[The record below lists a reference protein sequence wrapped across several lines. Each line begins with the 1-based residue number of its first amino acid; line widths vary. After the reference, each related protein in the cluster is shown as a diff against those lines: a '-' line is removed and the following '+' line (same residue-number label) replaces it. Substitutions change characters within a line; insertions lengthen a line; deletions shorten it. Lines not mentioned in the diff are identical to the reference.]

1 MLEAQ
6 AHHRL
11 KTLLRQ
17 EESDWPHHLT
27 LSRLVGRSLR
37 RRDTTL
43 LQLPPSSGE
52 RWWLGVLV
60 PLCLNPGAAAIV
72 LTTAQRKWLLQLEL
86 PRLKEQGLQLPC
98 WQGLTPPPGQQ
109 LWILNT
115 DELIAVHQ
123 NNLLG
128 ERQLLIP
135 DADQL
140 SDRLRRSLAIR
151 IDHNDWERLRQAHP
165 VTDQAL
171 LDLHERLSRQV
182 FQEAARADDCIR
194 LQGGACQS
202 LRDLLH
208 LIEPCPEPWTALLAT
223 DPVQW
228 AEWAELDHR
237 LLQWTWQLEPLEPLQ
252 LLSGLLKNRPVLML
266 SESGECSRIEHELTQ
281 ANVSIT
287 VTAKLREQE
296 LEEPLPLYAP
306 RRQPLPNT
314 EVYAQHLLEQSRRLI
329 LGRTGLTIVLVDD
342 QQLRRQLTSAL
353 AAEFGRRVVEES
365 TAPET
370 NGVISAQ
377 WDWWLQ
383 HHEQVPAP
391 EQLIVALL
399 PIASLSSP
407 LTASRVERLKR
418 RGEDWFRTLLLPE
431 ALSLIPGA
439 IAPLRRAGGRLAV
452 LDGRL
457 RGRSWGDQVLKQ
469 LEPWRPLQRL
479 LPD

>member
-1 MLEAQ
+1 
-6 AHHRL
+6 
-11 KTLLRQ
+11 
-17 EESDWPHHLT
+17 
-27 LSRLVGRSLR
+27 
-37 RRDTTL
+37 
-43 LQLPPSSGE
+43 
-52 RWWLGVLV
+52 
-60 PLCLNPGAAAIV
+60 
-72 LTTAQRKWLLQLEL
+72 
-86 PRLKEQGLQLPC
+86 
-98 WQGLTPPPGQQ
+98 
-109 LWILNT
+109 
-115 DELIAVHQ
+115 
-123 NNLLG
+123 
-128 ERQLLIP
+128 
-135 DADQL
+135 
-140 SDRLRRSLAIR
+140 
-151 IDHNDWERLRQAHP
+151 
-165 VTDQAL
+165 
-171 LDLHERLSRQV
+171 
-182 FQEAARADDCIR
+182 
-194 LQGGACQS
+194 
-202 LRDLLH
+202 
-208 LIEPCPEPWTALLAT
+208 
-223 DPVQW
+223 
-228 AEWAELDHR
+228 
-237 LLQWTWQLEPLEPLQ
+237 
-252 LLSGLLKNRPVLML
+252 
-266 SESGECSRIEHELTQ
+266 
-281 ANVSIT
+281 

>member
-1 MLEAQ
+1 
-6 AHHRL
+6 
-11 KTLLRQ
+11 
-17 EESDWPHHLT
+17 
-27 LSRLVGRSLR
+27 
-37 RRDTTL
+37 
-43 LQLPPSSGE
+43 
-52 RWWLGVLV
+52 
-60 PLCLNPGAAAIV
+60 
-72 LTTAQRKWLLQLEL
+72 
-86 PRLKEQGLQLPC
+86 
-98 WQGLTPPPGQQ
+98 
-109 LWILNT
+109 
-115 DELIAVHQ
+115 
-123 NNLLG
+123 
-128 ERQLLIP
+128 
-135 DADQL
+135 
-140 SDRLRRSLAIR
+140 
-151 IDHNDWERLRQAHP
+151 
-165 VTDQAL
+165 
-171 LDLHERLSRQV
+171 V

-208 LIEPCPEPWTALLAT
+208 LIEPCPEPWTTLLAT

-252 LLSGLLKNRPVLML
+252 LLTGLLKNRPVLML
-266 SESGECSRIEHELTQ
+266 SESGECSRIEHELSQ
-281 ANVSIT
+281 ATVSIT
-287 VTAKLREQE
+287 VTATLREQE

-329 LGRTGLTIVLVDD
+329 LGRKGLTIVLVDD

-365 TAPET
+365 TAPES

-377 WDWWLQ
+377 WDWWLK
-383 HHEQVPAP
+383 HHEQLPAP